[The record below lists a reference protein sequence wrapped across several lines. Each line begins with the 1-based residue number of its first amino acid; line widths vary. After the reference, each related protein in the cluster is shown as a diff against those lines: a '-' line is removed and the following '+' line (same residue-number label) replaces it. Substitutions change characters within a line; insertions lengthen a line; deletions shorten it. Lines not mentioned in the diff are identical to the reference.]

1 MIESRCGLLC
11 NKCEY
16 KEQVNC
22 KGCLNIDKP
31 FWGEVCPVK
40 SCCENKEYE
49 HCGMCLE
56 FPCTLLLQFSYDEK
70 QGDNG
75 QRIEQCKQWCLK

>member
-31 FWGEVCPVK
+31 FWGDVCPVK
-40 SCCENKEYE
+40 SCCESKEYE

-56 FPCTLLLQFSYDEK
+56 FPCAILEQFSYDEK